1 MSVLFTK
8 INMNINAYI
17 KTALVAVLFISY
29 HLNGLASDL
38 NSVQCLIKNE
48 NVIITFD
55 NTMMSSF
62 QVRTRTNSQ
71 LNQNT
76 NSGTTRLILNRNQ
89 LPAVINITPEDKVWE
104 ITPSCAIN
112 PLKKRK

>member
-1 MSVLFTK
+1 
-8 INMNINAYI
+8 
-17 KTALVAVLFISY
+17 
-29 HLNGLASDL
+29 L